1 MQLMQL
7 QECIGSAVIA
17 IGPEK
22 ILTLVPINPN
32 AEDLTCS
39 NVWLIPLLRDYVVG
53 SSLQFFI
60 EHIVPLAESFF
71 QVSAKGTSSN
81 YLEHFLF

>member
-1 MQLMQL
+1 MYHMQL

-22 ILTLVPINPN
+22 ILMLLPINTN

-39 NVWLIPLLRDYVVG
+39 NVWLIPILRNYVVE
-53 SSLQFFI
+53 SSLGFFM
-60 EHIVPLAESFF
+60 EHIVPLAESF
-71 QVSAKGTSSN
+71 QRSSSEGTCSN
-81 YLEHFLF
+81 Y

>member
-1 MQLMQL
+1 MQHMQL

-17 IGPEK
+17 VGPEK
-22 ILTLVPINPN
+22 ILTLVPINPK
-32 AEDLTCS
+32 AKDLTFS

-60 EHIVPLAESFF
+60 EHIVPLAESF
-71 QVSAKGTSSN
+71 QRVSAKGTGSN